1 MYISDMVIQECG
13 RGDANCAQKRLQVI
27 SGIPALSVDQDVE
40 KLTLELLNKKAVP
53 QNSLEDAVHI
63 AVASVSEIDFI
74 VTWNFKHINNPFM
87 KQQIRNVVEGMGYTM
102 PEICSPEELLEA
114 ENG

>member
-1 MYISDMVIQECG
+1 M
-13 RGDANCAQKRLQVI
+13 
-27 SGIPALSVDQDVE
+27 
-40 KLTLELLNKKAVP
+40 
-53 QNSLEDAVHI
+53 HI
-63 AVASVSEIDFI
+63 AVASVSDIDFI

-87 KQQIRNVVEGMGYTM
+87 KQQIRNVVNSMGYTM